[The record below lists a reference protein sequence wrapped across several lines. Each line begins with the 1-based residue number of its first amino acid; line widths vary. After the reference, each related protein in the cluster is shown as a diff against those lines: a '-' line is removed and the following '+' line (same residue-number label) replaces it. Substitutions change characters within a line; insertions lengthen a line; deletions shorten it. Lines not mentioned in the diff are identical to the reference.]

1 MSKRL
6 VDRELRKRR
15 LRREKLK
22 KLRKKFKMA
31 KNEEEKKYILE
42 KVLKIAPSVKIEEF
56 IASVK

>member
-22 KLRKKFKMA
+22 KLRKRFKMA